1 MIHKL
6 EIDSVLFGFGSR
18 KLLSDVYL
26 KCETGKIIGLIGRNG
41 TGKTSLFNIIYGT
54 LTPNHKSIRL
64 NEQSIRIPYKESGLI
79 KYLPQYNF
87 IPKQLTLKRIFSD
100 FNLDFSLF
108 EKLFIDFKTKY
119 NSPINELSGGQRRLV
134 EVYIIIKSTSKFILL
149 DEPFSHLTPLLI
161 ETIKELIEEE
171 KKNKGFL
178 ITDHLYNHIVD
189 INNDLYLLADRKTHL
204 IKNMKEIAFLGY
216 IKEE

>member
-6 EIDSVLFGFGSR
+6 EIDSVLFEFGSR

-26 KCETGKIIGLIGRNG
+26 KCETGKITGLIGRNG
-41 TGKTSLFNIIYGT
+41 IGKTTLFNIIYGT

-134 EVYIIIKSTSKFILL
+134 EVYIIIKSTAKFLLL

-204 IKNMKEIAFLGY
+204 IKNMKEITILGY
-216 IKEE
+216 TKEE

>member
-6 EIDSVLFGFGSR
+6 EIDSVILEFGSR

-26 KCETGKIIGLIGRNG
+26 KCETGKITGLIGRNG
-41 TGKTSLFNIIYGT
+41 IGKTSLFNIIYGT
-54 LTPNHKSIRL
+54 LAPKYKSIRL
-64 NEQSIRIPYKESGLI
+64 NEQSIQIPYKEPDLI

-87 IPKQLTLKRIFSD
+87 IPKQLTSKRIFSD

-108 EKLFIDFKTKY
+108 EKLFTDFKTKY
-119 NSPINELSGGQRRLV
+119 NSPIYELSGGQRRLI
-134 EVYIIIKSTSKFILL
+134 EVYIIIKCTSKFVLL

-161 ETIKELIEEE
+161 ETIKELIMEE

-189 INNDLYLLADRKTHL
+189 INDDLYLLTGQKIHL
-204 IKNMKEIAFLGY
+204 IRNMQEIALLEY
-216 IKEE
+216 IKN

>member
-1 MIHKL
+1 VIHKL